1 MLDDPF
7 KSGQL
12 LLPDT
17 PPEAVAAAGEGL
29 SLAASILV
37 AVSVLLFL
45 LALRSFLN
53 VLPYL
58 SDNILRARGSAALE
72 NSVRV
77 SRDRNLVAAVLL
89 IPAILLLVAAVLL
102 IPAILL
108 IYRYRLFDIARFDT
122 LAPDMRLAAVAGVF
136 LVYLFL
142 RFLLYRWFRPR
153 RRYDDYQMA
162 YRAGYTFFILLM
174 MLALL
179 TVGICY
185 VLHLS
190 DLTIKTLL
198 LAEAGVMY
206 LLYLF
211 RRGQILSMSCNSLTT
226 FLYLCGLELL
236 PTALLVVPAVIL

>member
-17 PPEAVAAAGEGL
+17 PPETVEAVGEGL

-37 AVSVLLFL
+37 AVSVLLVL

-58 SDNILRARGSAALE
+58 ADNVFRARGSAALE

-77 SRDRNLVAAVLL
+77 SRDRNLVAAVF
-89 IPAILLLVAAVLL
+89 L

-108 IYRYRLFDIARFDT
+108 IYRYRLFDIAYFDT
-122 LAPDMRLAAVAGVF
+122 LTPDLRLAAVAGVF
-136 LVYLFL
+136 IVYLLL
-142 RFLLYRWFRPR
+142 RFILYRWMRPR

-174 MLALL
+174 MLALT
-179 TVGICY
+179 TVGVCY
-185 VLHLS
+185 VLRLP
-190 DLTIKTLL
+190 DQTIKTFLL
-198 LAEAGVMY
+198 VEAGVVY

-211 RRGQILSMSCNSLTT
+211 RRGQILSTSCNSLTT
-226 FLYLCGLELL
+226 FSYLCGLELL

>member
-7 KSGQL
+7 KSGRL

-17 PPEAVAAAGEGL
+17 PPETVAAVGEEL

-45 LALRSFLN
+45 LALRSFLS

-58 SDNILRARGSAALE
+58 SDSILRARGSAALE

-77 SRDRNLVAAVLL
+77 SRDRNLVAAVF
-89 IPAILLLVAAVLL
+89 L

-108 IYRYRLFDIARFDT
+108 IYRYRLFDIAWFGT
-122 LAPDMRLAAVAGVF
+122 LTPDLRLAAVAGVF
-136 LVYLFL
+136 LGYLLL
-142 RFLLYRWFRPR
+142 RFLLYLWMRPR
-153 RRYDDYQMA
+153 RRYDDYQMS

-174 MLALL
+174 ILALT
-179 TVGICY
+179 TVGVCY
-185 VLHLS
+185 VLGLP
-190 DLTIKTLL
+190 DATIKTVLL
-198 LAEAGVMY
+198 VEAGVMY

-226 FLYLCGLELL
+226 FSYLCGLELL
-236 PTALLVVPAVIL
+236 PTALLVVPAVFL

>member
-17 PPEAVAAAGEGL
+17 PPQAMEAAGEGL

-58 SDNILRARGSAALE
+58 SDSLFRARGSAALE

-77 SRDRNLVAAVLL
+77 SRDRNLVAAVFL
-89 IPAILLLVAAVLL
+89 IPAVLL
-102 IPAILL
+102 IF
-108 IYRYRLFDIARFDT
+108 RYRLFDIAPFDT
-122 LAPDMRLAAVAGVF
+122 LKPDMRLLAVAGVF
-136 LVYLFL
+136 IAYLLL
-142 RFLLYRWFRPR
+142 RFLLYRWMRPR

-174 MLALL
+174 MLALA
-179 TVGICY
+179 TVGVCY
-185 VLHLS
+185 VLRVP
-190 DLTIKTLL
+190 DQTIKTLL
-198 LAEAGVMY
+198 LAEAGVVY

-211 RRGQILSMSCNSLTT
+211 RKGQILSTSCKSLTN
-226 FLYLCGLELL
+226 FSYLCGLELL
-236 PTALLVVPAVIL
+236 PTALLVVPAVVL